1 MNIHVKP
8 AKAARPPVYIRHNRT
23 RLLGFPSFRALSPD
37 IRLWP
42 SLAASAS
49 RPAPHA
55 RAPWLASFA
64 TTGRS

>member
-1 MNIHVKP
+1 MNMHVKP
-8 AKAARPPVYIRHNRT
+8 VKAARPVYIRHNRT
-23 RLLGFPSFRALSPD
+23 RLVGSASFRGLSPD

-42 SLAASAS
+42 SRAASSS
-49 RPAPHA
+49 RPAPHV